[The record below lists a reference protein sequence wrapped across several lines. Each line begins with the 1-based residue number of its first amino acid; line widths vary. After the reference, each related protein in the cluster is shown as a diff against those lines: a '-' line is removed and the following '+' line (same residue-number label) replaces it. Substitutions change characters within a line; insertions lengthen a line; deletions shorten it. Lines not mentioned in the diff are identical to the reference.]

1 MKEKE
6 AVYLMILQSKPE
18 LRRQDGRMLMW
29 NDFFPMTEAWE
40 KQQYR

>member
-1 MKEKE
+1 MKEME
-6 AVYLMILQSKPE
+6 AVYLMITE

-29 NDFFPMTEAWE
+29 NDFFPKTEAWE